1 MRFAFLVV
9 VLLVTLS
16 SCKREVT
23 APENLLD
30 KTRMV
35 DVLIDIHLLEAKLDA
50 LSVDKD
56 SSTVLYRAYE
66 QQIFEKHQISSDLYR
81 ESYQWH
87 FNHLHS
93 LNDIYSIVVD
103 SLMLR
108 QQARQLER

>member
-1 MRFAFLVV
+1 MRFAFLV
-9 VLLVTLS
+9 LLVLVALS
-16 SCKREVT
+16 SCKRELR

-35 DVLIDIHLLEAKLDA
+35 DVLIDIHLLEAKLNA

-56 SSTVLYRAYE
+56 SSSVLYKAYE
-66 QQIFEKHQISSDLYR
+66 QQIFEKHQISSALYQ

-93 LNDIYSIVVD
+93 LNDIYAIVVD

-108 QQARQLER
+108 QQTKQLER

>member
-1 MRFAFLVV
+1 MRFAFLVL
-9 VLLVTLS
+9 VLLMTLS
-16 SCKREVT
+16 SCKREVK
-23 APENLLD
+23 APERLLD
-30 KTRMV
+30 KTGMV

-56 SSTVLYRAYE
+56 SSRVLYRAYE
-66 QQIFEKHQISSDLYR
+66 QQIFEKHGISSELYQ

-93 LNDIYSIVVD
+93 LNDIYAIVVD

-108 QQARQLER
+108 QQTKQLER

>member
-16 SCKREVT
+16 SCKKEVKT
-23 APENLLD
+23 PEHLLD

-50 LSVDKD
+50 LSIEKD
-56 SSTVLYRAYE
+56 SSTVLYQAYE
-66 QQIFEKHQISSDLYR
+66 QQIFEQHEISSGLYL

-93 LNDIYSIVVD
+93 LNDIYAIVVD

-108 QQARQLER
+108 QQAKHLER